1 MARQIDPMLDTA
13 ACGFLALDEHG
24 TVQLANT
31 TLAELLDIPRARI
44 EGQHVDQL
52 LSAAGRIFYNTHLF
66 PLLRLRGRVE
76 EVYVPFRSAHGA
88 EIPVLV
94 NGVSRSRDGGNVYE
108 LVAVPMRQRNELESE
123 LVAARNIAQEAAS
136 AKDRFLAIVS
146 HELRTP
152 LSAVKGYGELL
163 LREARG
169 PLTEAQRKYV
179 TRILDAAT
187 YQVGL
192 IEDILEYA
200 RLDGGRRGMQPMRH
214 ELEEVLSRAES
225 LLSVRAEEEGRLLRR
240 EPTPATG
247 AVMADG
253 PAVQQIL
260 LNLGM
265 NAVKYSAAESEVLI
279 RAEAIGSRI
288 RIAVVDAGPGIAE
301 SDLERI
307 FEPFVQTSTE
317 GGSKR
322 GVGLGLPISRDL
334 ARAMGGDISVTSVLG
349 QGSTFTLELPAA

>member
-1 MARQIDPMLDTA
+1 MAPDMDPMLDTA

-24 TVQLANT
+24 TVRLANT
-31 TLAELLDIPRARI
+31 TLAELVGVPRARI
-44 EGQHVDQL
+44 EGNHVDQL

-66 PLLRLRGRVE
+66 PLLRLHGRVE
-76 EVYVPFRSAHGA
+76 EVYVPFRSAQGT
-88 EIPVLV
+88 EIPVLI
-94 NGVSRSRDGGNVYE
+94 NGVARARDGAVVYE

-152 LSAVKGYGELL
+152 LSAVKGYAELL

-169 PLTEAQRKYV
+169 PLNDAQRRYV
-179 TRILDAAT
+179 TRIVDAAT

-200 RLDGGRRGMQPMRH
+200 RLDGGRRGMQPMRLD
-214 ELEEVLSRAES
+214 LEEVLARAES
-225 LLSVRAEEEGRLLRR
+225 LLVVRAEEEGRRLRR
-240 EPTPATG
+240 EPPAAVG
-247 AVMADG
+247 ALMADG

-265 NAVKYSAAESEVLI
+265 NAVKYSAQESEVLI
-279 RAEAIGSRI
+279 RAETSGSRV
-288 RIAVVDAGPGIAE
+288 RIGVTDSGPGIAE

-307 FEPFVQTSTE
+307 FEPFVQTA
-317 GGSKR
+317 GDGNAKR

-334 ARAMGGDISVTSVLG
+334 ARAMGGDISVISALG